1 MIKKANR
8 LTRKKDFDAVWQ
20 KGRSSFDKIFG
31 VKVLSSGLQANRF
44 GIMAGL
50 KFSKKAVERNKIKR
64 RIREIIGAEENN
76 FKKGFDIAIT
86 AMPAARQ
93 KKFSELQESLLKNFK
108 RLGITNN

>member
-76 FKKGFDIAIT
+76 LKKGFDIAIT
-86 AMPAARQ
+86 VLPAARGLD
-93 KKFSELQESLLKNFK
+93 FAELRESMIYNLK
-108 RLGITNN
+108 RLRLL